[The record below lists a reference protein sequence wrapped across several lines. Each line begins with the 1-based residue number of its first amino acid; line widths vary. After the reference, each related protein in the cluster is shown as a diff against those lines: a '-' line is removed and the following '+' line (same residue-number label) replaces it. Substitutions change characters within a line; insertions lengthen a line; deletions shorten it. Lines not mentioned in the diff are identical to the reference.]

1 MRSVV
6 RAIVLTLLVV
16 AVGAYLG
23 DWVVYKMRG
32 SPNFTV
38 QVSHF
43 VSAPL
48 KDNKQEID
56 YIGSEDVLC
65 SSTMFP
71 QNGHP
76 PCWYLTRHK
85 NQVTQY

>member
-1 MRSVV
+1 MQSVV

-23 DWVVYKMRG
+23 DWAVYKMRG
-32 SPNFTV
+32 SPNFPV
-38 QVSHF
+38 RVSHF

>member
-1 MRSVV
+1 MRSVI
-6 RAIVLTLLVV
+6 RALVLTLLVV

-23 DWVVYKMRG
+23 DWAVYKMRG
-32 SPNFTV
+32 SPNGHIV
-38 QVSHF
+38 VSHF

-56 YIGSEDVLC
+56 YIGSEDMLC
-65 SSTMFP
+65 SITMFP
-71 QNGHP
+71 QEGHP
-76 PCWYLTRHK
+76 PCWYLIRHK